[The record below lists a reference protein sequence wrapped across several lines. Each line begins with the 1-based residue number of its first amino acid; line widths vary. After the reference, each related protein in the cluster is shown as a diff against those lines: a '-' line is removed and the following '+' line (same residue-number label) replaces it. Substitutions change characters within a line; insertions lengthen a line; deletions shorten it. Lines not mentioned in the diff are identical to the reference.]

1 MQEVNMLAKIR
12 VVCLILLF
20 TGGVASIADADQQT
34 SETVN
39 MQQMQQQLLELQKQM
54 ELMKAEHSA
63 EIQSLKEQ
71 LQKATQTGTV
81 TEKQTQQSE
90 LDALL
95 DKMQEEAGEAE
106 KEITPDETV
115 FRFKGL
121 GLQAL
126 NPEISASVDLL
137 GSFIDQENVR
147 QRTDFTVRA
156 FELNFQS
163 YLDPFSRFKATVPI
177 DDAGNIEVEEAY
189 FTRFNVLEN
198 CNLTLGK
205 FRQQFGVINRWHG
218 DALDQVNY
226 PMPITMILGD
236 DGLSQTG
243 AALDWT
249 MPAWGEAAQELNIQ
263 VTGTENERLFEG
275 DTLGNPS
282 ILFHYKNFR
291 DLSKDSYFEFGL
303 SSLFGWNDEW
313 QVGPDIYNDSL
324 CTQVFGADFTYVW
337 EPIERSM
344 YRNIEWRS
352 EILVF
357 NRDIL
362 APDGSGRD
370 SLYGWGAFSYIHSK
384 VDVNLYLGIRGD
396 YFAPDEKPYA
406 SMNGSPVSPFAY
418 ASDNP
423 YRWQV
428 APYITWWQSEFVRF
442 HLEYNYANGQGM
454 SEEPAHAVYFQ
465 VVFAA
470 GPHKHE
476 RY

>member
-1 MQEVNMLAKIR
+1 MPERMRA
-12 VVCLILLF
+12 VCLILLF
-20 TGGVASIADADQQT
+20 TWGMVSMAEAGQQT
-34 SETVN
+34 GETVN
-39 MQQMQQQLLELQKQM
+39 MQQIQQQLLELQKQM
-54 ELMKAEHSA
+54 ELMKIQHNA
-63 EIQSLKEQ
+63 EIQGLKEQ
-71 LQKATQTGTV
+71 LEKAGQIGTV

-95 DKMQEEAGEAE
+95 AQMQEQAGEKE
-106 KEITPDETV
+106 KEKTPEETV

-126 NPEISASVDLL
+126 NPEISVTGDMV

-147 QRTDFTVRA
+147 QRTDFIMRS

-177 DDAGNIEVEEAY
+177 DNTGKIEVEEAY

-198 CNLTLGK
+198 CNLSLGK

-226 PMPITMILGD
+226 PMPITMIFGD
-236 DGLSQTG
+236 NGLYQTG

-263 VTGTENERLFEG
+263 ITGTENERLFSG

-282 ILFHYKNFR
+282 MLFHYKKFR
-291 DLSKDSYFEFGL
+291 DLSKDTYFELGL
-303 SSLFGWNDEW
+303 SGLFGWNDEW
-313 QVGPDIYNDSL
+313 QVGPETYTNSL
-324 CTQVFGADFTYVW
+324 GTQVLGADFTYVW
-337 EPIERSM
+337 EPIDRAM

-352 EILVF
+352 EILGF

-362 APDGSGRD
+362 APDGTGRD
-370 SLYGWGAFSYIHSK
+370 SLCGWGAFSYLHSK
-384 VDVNLYLGIRGD
+384 VYVNLYLGIRGD
-396 YFAPDEKPYA
+396 YFAPDEKSYA
-406 SMNGSPVSPFAY
+406 SMSGSPVSPFAY
-418 ASDNP
+418 ASNNP

-442 HLEYNYANGQGM
+442 HLEYNYADGQGM
-454 SEEPAHAVYFQ
+454 GEGPGHVVYFQ